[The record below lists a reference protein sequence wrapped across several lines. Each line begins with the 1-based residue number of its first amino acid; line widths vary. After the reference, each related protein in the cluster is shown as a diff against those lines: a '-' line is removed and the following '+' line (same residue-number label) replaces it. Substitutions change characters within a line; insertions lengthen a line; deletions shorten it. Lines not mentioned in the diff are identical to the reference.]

1 MTFKRET
8 QDDLNAEAEILD
20 YIAKKSDCEW
30 RKLGNGG
37 KYRIDAVMHSG
48 GDVRAWFEV
57 KDYKRS
63 LFLGLNVPKY
73 IEGCNLATATAIPF
87 IFGFRYE
94 GKVGIIKIHG
104 GGPFEDVSPQL
115 RMAGGTPKGRKPN
128 PDDVEP
134 MYMFSEDDVRW
145 M

>member
-8 QDDLNAEAEILD
+8 QDDLDAEAEILD

-37 KYRIDAVMHSG
+37 KYRIDAVMHNG

-57 KDYKRS
+57 KDYKRG

-73 IEGCNLATATAIPF
+73 I
-87 IFGFRYE
+87 
-94 GKVGIIKIHG
+94 
-104 GGPFEDVSPQL
+104 
-115 RMAGGTPKGRKPN
+115 
-128 PDDVEP
+128 
-134 MYMFSEDDVRW
+134 
-145 M
+145 

>member
-8 QDDLNAEAEILD
+8 SDDLHAEAEILD
-20 YIAKKSDCEW
+20 HIAAQSNCEW

-37 KYRIDAVMHSG
+37 KYRIDAVMHRGSE
-48 GDVRAWFEV
+48 VKAWFEV
-57 KDYKRS
+57 KDYKRG

-73 IEGCNLATATAIPF
+73 IEGCNLATVTAIPF
-87 IFGFRYE
+87 VFGFRHE
-94 GKVGIIKIHG
+94 GRIGIIKIHS
-104 GGPFEDVSPQL
+104 GGPFEDLTPEL
-115 RMAGGTPKGRKPN
+115 RMAGGTPQGRKPN

-134 MYMFSEDDVRW
+134 MYMFSHKDVRW